1 MIKILRNQRG
11 YMLLNVIFLT
21 LITAFA
27 AQILLNAVPRVRN
40 PEATLRMTAIYLANE
55 QFAMLES
62 RAANGTLSGSYSF
75 LGKDDDLTTYN
86 LDADNPVEFKVN
98 TSVNGTPPKATVKIT
113 WQVGE
118 KNFELKLER
127 TIFVA
132 NQ

>member
-75 LGKDDDLTTYN
+75 LGKDDDLTSYN
-86 LDADNPVEFKVN
+86 LDEENPVEFKVN